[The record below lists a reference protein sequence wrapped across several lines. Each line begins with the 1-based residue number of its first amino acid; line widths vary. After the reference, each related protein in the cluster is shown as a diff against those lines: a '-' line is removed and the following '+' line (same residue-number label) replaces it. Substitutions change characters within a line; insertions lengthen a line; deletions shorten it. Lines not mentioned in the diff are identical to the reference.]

1 MDKKYKKF
9 LDSKIK
15 KFVDSGF
22 EISESQLNSSLFDFQ
37 KHIVKLAIKKGR
49 FAIFADCGLG
59 KTFMQLEWSR
69 LVNEKTKKPILI
81 LAPLT
86 VVAQTIREGDRFG
99 IKVCKASFEI
109 EHPHLHQF
117 KLQTMSS

>member
-1 MDKKYKKF
+1 MDKNYKKF

-22 EISESQLNSSLFDFQ
+22 EVSESQLNSSLFDFQ

-59 KTFMQLEWSR
+59 KTIIQLE
-69 LVNEKTKKPILI
+69 
-81 LAPLT
+81 
-86 VVAQTIREGDRFG
+86 
-99 IKVCKASFEI
+99 
-109 EHPHLHQF
+109 
-117 KLQTMSS
+117 